1 MIPRGVLWH
10 ISFSTENPYRYQ
22 INKSFDDPIQ
32 FLGEHLFPH
41 LPNLNWAHTMFQ
53 ALFQVPTVNKAHI
66 IPAFL
71 KFTMEMLKNIYSGKT
86 TMLLNLLILQGFSIC
101 NRVHYPHFIPKLT
114 HSYILKAAII
124 KVLSNK

>member
-1 MIPRGVLWH
+1 MIPLGYYDTYLSPQK
-10 ISFSTENPYRYQ
+10 IYYRYQ

-32 FLGEHLFPH
+32 FFGEHLFPH

-53 ALFQVPTVNKAHI
+53 ALFQVPTVNKAYI
-66 IPAFL
+66 IPAFP
-71 KFTMEMLKNIYSGKT
+71 KFTMEILKNIYLGKT

-101 NRVHYPHFIPKLT
+101 NRVHYPHFIPELT
-114 HSYILKAAII
+114 HSYILKAATI